1 MVAADCT
8 MGPQQQQRCTPLTA
22 VLSTHNPAMLLARL
36 LTVLLCCRTELEHLR
51 QRLSSCKTVHDLFLL
66 TEKAAY
72 VAKTAAAACRKRAA
86 DKAPVSIHR
95 FCLHC
100 WAAKKTSRMI

>member
-1 MVAADCT
+1 MRSSQPALLSAVRITTSLVYCDC
-8 MGPQQQQRCTPLTA
+8 RK
-22 VLSTHNPAMLLARL
+22 
-36 LTVLLCCRTELEHLR
+36 ELEHLR

-86 DKAPVSIHR
+86 DKEPVSKA
-95 FCLHC
+95 LML
-100 WAAKKTSRMI
+100 AAVVVHGR